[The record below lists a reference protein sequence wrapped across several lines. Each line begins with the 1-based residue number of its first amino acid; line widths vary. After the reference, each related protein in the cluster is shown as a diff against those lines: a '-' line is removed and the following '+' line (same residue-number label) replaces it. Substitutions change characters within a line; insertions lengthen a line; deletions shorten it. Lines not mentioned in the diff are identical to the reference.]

1 MTKKMAKLS
10 DSQLRAWM
18 KKRPAQ
24 ALDVPDGAV
33 SGLCLRLGPF
43 TMTWSLR
50 LRVKG
55 EGGVSKRGRKRNGKS
70 HRVTLGEYPAV
81 TLEAARST
89 ANAYLDQAKRGVSPV
104 AALESAATAGG
115 LTVQELATIFME
127 DYAKMR
133 GLRSL
138 KKYYQAIDVHI
149 VPRLGEVI
157 ADLLTRDQLRAEV
170 RKVMVKQSP
179 GQVPRARLRGG
190 PEAARTMIAVLRQM
204 ISWGSDEGKIR
215 RKDNPASKME
225 KNLPRKNRRERVLS
239 LEEARAAWRA
249 AGDLGYPFG
258 PAYQLILLT
267 GNRRGEWS
275 KCLESYLDLKQALQV
290 IPAGSYKSDHVHVMP
305 LVPQAVE
312 ILEWVLA
319 RHRSSR
325 GDYIFSGTDGERPL
339 AGWSKAQR
347 RMTDAIYANTG
358 TIPKPWNPHDC
369 RRTVAT
375 RIAETL
381 GDAGDKL
388 VKRVLGHAERD
399 ATAVYNRYAY
409 VKEMRNVLTNWANEL
424 LATEKMYYTLKDSR
438 VTVPGS
444 GGIALPRAA

>member
-1 MTKKMAKLS
+1 MAKLS
-10 DSQLRAWM
+10 DAQLRAWM
-18 KKRPAQ
+18 KKRPTRPV
-24 ALDVPDGAV
+24 DVPDGAV
-33 SGLCLRLGPF
+33 SGLCLRLGPY

-55 EGGVSKRGRKRNGKS
+55 EGGVSRRGRQRNGKS

-89 ANAYLDQAKRGVSPV
+89 ANAYLDQAKRGMSPV
-104 AALESAATAGG
+104 AALERAATAGG
-115 LTVQELATIFME
+115 LTVQELATVFME

-133 GLRSL
+133 GIRSL
-138 KKYYQAIDVHI
+138 KKYSQAIEVHI

-157 ADLLTRDQLRAEV
+157 ADLLTRDQLREAAK
-170 RKVMVKQSP
+170 KVMVKQP
-179 GQVPRARLRGG
+179 RGQGPRARLRGG
-190 PEAARTMIAVLRQM
+190 TEAARTMIAVLRQM

-215 RKDNPASKME
+215 RKDNPASHME
-225 KNLPRKNRRERVLS
+225 RNLPKKKRRERVLS

-275 KCLESYLDLKQALQV
+275 TCLESYLDLDQALQI

-312 ILEWVLA
+312 ILQWVLA
-319 RHRSSR
+319 RHRGSR
-325 GDYIFSGTDGERPL
+325 GQYIFSGTDGERPL
-339 AGWSKAQR
+339 AGWSNAQR
-347 RMTDAIYANTG
+347 RLMDAIYANSG

-375 RIAETL
+375 KIAEAL
-381 GDAGDKL
+381 GEGGDKL

-424 LATEKMYYTLKDSR
+424 LATEKMYYALNDSR
-438 VTVPGS
+438 IVVSEGR
-444 GGIALPRAA
+444 GAGLPRAA